1 MKISKR
7 KAYTLAETLLTLM
20 IIGVIAAI
28 TIPTLKSDAEERKF
42 VSLTQKAFNA
52 ISDATAR
59 VEAKH
64 GNSEFWDWAGYATG
78 SEAYAD
84 EESKVNG
91 GPNLVRSWYK
101 EVMNVDRGVKL
112 PDSWGTEVL
121 KLSGQSA
128 EFSMRVSGTFVTADG
143 MCWEIAGDLGTPHA
157 LVDINCDE
165 GPNTAGIDIHAFNI
179 TDDGVYPGG
188 VKGTNFAGGGGDVW
202 DCTGYV
208 IKHGKMPWLKK
219 PMDKCPEI

>member
-1 MKISKR
+1 MKLLNK

-28 TIPTLKSDAEERKF
+28 TIPSLKNDAEERKF
-42 VSLTQKAFNA
+42 VSLTQKAFNT
-52 ISDATAR
+52 ISDATTR
-59 VEAKH
+59 VETKH
-64 GNSEFWDWAGYATG
+64 GNSEFWQWSAYATG
-78 SEAYAD
+78 NDAYTDD
-84 EESKVNG
+84 ETKKNG

-101 EVMNVDRGVKL
+101 EVMNVDNGIKL
-112 PDSWGTEVL
+112 SDSWGIAINDLTG
-121 KLSGQSA
+121 KYIGTSIRA
-128 EFSMRVSGTFVTADG
+128 AGTFVTADG

-219 PMDKCPEI
+219 PMDECPEI